1 MTNQI
6 QCTYELKITP
16 GKADEIR
23 QIANDIVAFNEEGEP
38 NTLVYNVYMSPDE
51 THFTFLETWA
61 DADAGLFHAER
72 FGEGSFV
79 GEIVARTDG
88 GRRAM
93 ARMDGTAATRDTLS
107 SLLSVASTAPSC
119 SNLSTPQCTDK
130 EEKML

>member
-88 GRRAM
+88 GRLCLYGPVSQEIH
-93 ARMDGTAATRDTLS
+93 DWAAGAGLEFEHWDFIAGFTR
-107 SLLSVASTAPSC
+107 
-119 SNLSTPQCTDK
+119 
-130 EEKML
+130 